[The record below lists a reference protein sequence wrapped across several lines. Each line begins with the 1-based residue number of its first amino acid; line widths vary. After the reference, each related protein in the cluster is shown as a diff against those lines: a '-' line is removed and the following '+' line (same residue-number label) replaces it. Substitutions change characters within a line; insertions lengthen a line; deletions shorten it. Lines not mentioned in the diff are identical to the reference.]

1 MSGPAA
7 AGQARFLDPRVLAR
21 IDRLDLIART
31 VVDGFVAGLHQ
42 SPHLGVS
49 TDFAEHR
56 PYMPGDDVRRIDWR
70 LYGRTDRLY
79 VKEFEAETNADV
91 MVLLDVSAS
100 MDYQGSGAVTKLDYA
115 RYLAACL
122 AYFSH
127 RQRDR
132 VGLVTFDR
140 DLVAQVP
147 ASGRRLDTVLHTI
160 DRIVPGGA
168 GELATPLAR
177 VAKGLKRRSILILL
191 SDLYEEPEAVRQAA
205 GRLALAGNDLI
216 VFHLLDPQE
225 LEFDFDR
232 PRQFVDVETGER
244 LPVVPERIRARYRK
258 LIAGHVREI
267 ARRLGE
273 IRVDTCQVSTARP
286 LDHALYDYLSRR
298 QRLHKSPPTPQ
309 GARQRVQ

>member
-1 MSGPAA
+1 MSAPT
-7 AGQARFLDPRVLAR
+7 RFLDPRVLAR
-21 IDRLDLIART
+21 IDRLDLIAKT

-91 MVLLDVSAS
+91 MVAVDVSAS
-100 MDYQGSGAVTKLDYA
+100 MDFAGSASLTKLDYA

-132 VGLVTFDR
+132 VGVVTFDR
-140 DLVAQVP
+140 EVLAQVP

-160 DRIVPGGA
+160 DRIHPGGE
-168 GELATPLAR
+168 GELETPLAR
-177 VAKGLKRRSILILL
+177 VAKALPRRSILVLV
-191 SDLYEEPEAVRQAA
+191 SDLYEEPEAVRRAA

-216 VFHLLDPQE
+216 VFHLLDPRE
-225 LEFDFDR
+225 LAFDFDR
-232 PRQFVDVETGER
+232 PRTFEDLETGER
-244 LPVVPERIRARYRK
+244 IPVVPERIRDRYRG
-258 LIAGHVREI
+258 LIGSHVAEI
-267 ARRLGE
+267 ARLLGE
-273 IRVDTCQVSTARP
+273 MEVDYCQIETSRP

-298 QRLHKSPPTPQ
+298 QRL
-309 GARQRVQ
+309 QRVR